1 MIIWLASYPKSG
13 NTWVRTIINELLY
26 TNNNLDNIFNNAS
39 KNIRQ
44 FPAYSD
50 FKDSFEFTSLD
61 RNEIVKDKLINKT
74 IKSWIILQNKINRD
88 KKIKLFKTHNLLGKF
103 VIDEKEYS
111 FTNLDNTIGVIHIV
125 RDPRSVVTSLKNHF
139 SLKSEEEAKEMITDP
154 DTWSGLKYKN
164 TIPNYFSSWS
174 NHYNSWKRFPKNNL
188 MIRYEDILENP
199 ENEIKKIIDYL
210 KKFFKFEI
218 NKERI
223 VEIIEK
229 TSFNNFKKNEMNGK
243 FYENVIGDKKDKE
256 NKKVNFFFL
265 GPENNWK
272 KMLKKET
279 ILEIERKFEKEM
291 KELNYI

>member
-103 VIDEKEYS
+103 KIENQEYS

-125 RDPRSVVTSLKNHF
+125 RDPRSIISSLKNHF
-139 SLKSEEEAKEMITDP
+139 SLNSEEEAKEMILDEN
-154 DTWSGLKYKN
+154 TWSGLKYKN
-164 TIPNYFSSWS
+164 SIPNYFSSWS
-174 NHYNSWKRFPKNNL
+174 NHFNSWKRFPKNNL
-188 MIRYEDILENP
+188 LIRYEDILENP
-199 ENEIKKIIDYL
+199 KNEIMKLALYL
-210 KKFFKFEI
+210 KKFFQLEVDEKRII
-218 NKERI
+218 N
-223 VEIIEK
+223 IIEK
-229 TSFNNFKKNEMNGK
+229 TSFKNFRKNEDEGK
-243 FYENVIGDKKDKE
+243 FYENAMGIDRSKKIK
-256 NKKVNFFFL
+256 FFFL
-265 GPENNWK
+265 GPENNWRK
-272 KMLKKET
+272 LLKQKT
-279 ILEIERKFEKEM
+279 IIEIENKFGVEM
-291 KELNYI
+291 KELKYI

>member
-103 VIDEKEYS
+103 KIENQEYS

-125 RDPRSVVTSLKNHF
+125 RDPRSIISSLKNHF
-139 SLKSEEEAKEMITDP
+139 SLNSEEEAKEMILDEN
-154 DTWSGLKYKN
+154 TWSGLKYKN
-164 TIPNYFSSWS
+164 SIPNYFSSWS
-174 NHYNSWKRFPKNNL
+174 NHFNSWKRFPKNNL
-188 MIRYEDILENP
+188 LIRYEDILENP
-199 ENEIKKIIDYL
+199 KNEIMKLALYL
-210 KKFFKFEI
+210 KKFFQLEVDEKRII
-218 NKERI
+218 NI
-223 VEIIEK
+223 VEK
-229 TSFNNFKKNEMNGK
+229 TSFKNFRKNEDEGK
-243 FYENVIGDKKDKE
+243 FYENAMGIDRSKRIK
-256 NKKVNFFFL
+256 FFFL
-265 GPENNWK
+265 GPENNWRK
-272 KMLKKET
+272 LLKQKT
-279 ILEIERKFEKEM
+279 IIEIENKFGVEM
-291 KELNYI
+291 KELKYI